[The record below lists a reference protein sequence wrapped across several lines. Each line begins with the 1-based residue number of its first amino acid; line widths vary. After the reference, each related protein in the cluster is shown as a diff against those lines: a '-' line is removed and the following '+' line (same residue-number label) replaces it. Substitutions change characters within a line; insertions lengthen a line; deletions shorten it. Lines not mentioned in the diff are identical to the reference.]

1 MTRVLAAYPED
12 RIALRE
18 VGLRDGL
25 QMPKTWPTTTQK
37 LEWVTRG
44 AAAGVRYFE
53 TGSFLSA
60 DKVPRFA
67 DVREVIG
74 AVAAQGGHGVALA
87 MNKRG
92 AVDALASDV
101 PEITVV
107 ISASAAHNEA
117 NVRLTQEQSLS
128 AIADVARL
136 RDETG
141 KGTIINAGI
150 ATAFGCSIVGDV
162 SGDDVM
168 RMVERRRGFHA
179 LRPDSPL
186 LWSDEVTGW
195 ALVAMISCG
204 VAEAYRR
211 GDHIAID
218 LLTDRLRGPSRAVQ
232 RVFAALAVLVLSGVL
247 FLSTWEA
254 VEFFRMFGSYTTGH
268 LEIPGWIPQ
277 APLMLAAA
285 MLVLVALT
293 RILDTLAGRSQ

>member
-1 MTRVLAAYPED
+1 MTSPLSRPGPAVLFIV
-12 RIALRE
+12 IAVLIDAVIKYAVE
-18 VGLRDGL
+18 VYLPLHRTYDVLPFLGLF
-25 QMPKTWPTTTQK
+25 KTYNP
-37 LEWVTRG
+37 
-44 AAAGVRYFE
+44 
-53 TGSFLSA
+53 
-60 DKVPRFA
+60 
-67 DVREVIG
+67 
-74 AVAAQGGHGVALA
+74 
-87 MNKRG
+87 
-92 AVDALASDV
+92 
-101 PEITVV
+101 
-107 ISASAAHNEA
+107 
-117 NVRLTQEQSLS
+117 
-128 AIADVARL
+128 
-136 RDETG
+136 
-141 KGTIINAGI
+141 GI
-150 ATAFGCSIVGDV
+150 AFS
-162 SGDDVM
+162 
-168 RMVERRRGFHA
+168 
-179 LRPDSPL
+179 L
-186 LWSDEVTGW
+186 LSDTNGW